1 MPKSV
6 SKVNFFLHIDII
18 FIKWYT
24 IYNIFFC
31 GGNMVFSGIPFLFF
45 FLPITLI
52 LYYIVPFC
60 IKNYLLL
67 AASLIFYAWG
77 EPIYILLMILST
89 FISWLMGIMI
99 LKAPRHKK
107 LFMVISVV
115 FNLAI
120 LVFFKYAPLLLS
132 TASDVFGLGLDALSL
147 TIPIGIS
154 FYTFQTL
161 SYNIDVYRGEVPAE
175 KNFFILMT
183 YISMFP
189 QLIAG
194 PIVRYET
201 VREQMRKK
209 TLSFDGFSQG
219 TIIFLHGLFKK
230 VIIANT
236 IGELFDAV
244 TAVSPATQSAAT
256 LWLGVFAFYLHIYF
270 DFSGYSDMAIGMGK
284 MLGFDFLP
292 NFNYPLISVSVTD
305 FWRRWH
311 MSLGTWFRDYVYF
324 PLGGSR
330 CSKGLQIRNLLV
342 VWCLT
347 GFWHGDSWNFALWGI
362 FFGVILILEKMVYGK
377 FLAKMPKIVGR
388 LYTIFLVTV
397 GWAFFSIEDF
407 SHMTSYIGKMFV
419 NSNIVDSG
427 FLYYLMPYLP
437 IILIGIIF
445 ATPIFPKLR
454 EKVAAIKN
462 PAAKSTLSI
471 CAIATYSALF
481 VLSVALL
488 VGNAYNPFLY
498 FNF

>member
-1 MPKSV
+1 
-6 SKVNFFLHIDII
+6 
-18 FIKWYT
+18 
-24 IYNIFFC
+24 
-31 GGNMVFSGIPFLFF
+31 MVFSGIPFLFF

-52 LYYIVPFC
+52 LYYAVPFC
-60 IKNYLLL
+60 AKNYLLL

-77 EPIYILLMILST
+77 EPLYIILMIIST
-89 FISWLMGIMI
+89 SVSWLMGILI
-99 LKAPRHKK
+99 LKKPSLKK
-107 LFMVISVV
+107 LFMLTSVV

-132 TASDVFGLGLDALSL
+132 TVSDVFSVSTPSLSL

-161 SYNIDVYRGEVPAE
+161 SYNIDVYRGNVPAE
-175 KNFFILMT
+175 KNFFVLMT

-201 VREQMRKK
+201 VREQMRERKI
-209 TLSFDGFSQG
+209 SFDGFSEG
-219 TIIFLHGLFKK
+219 SIIFLHGLFKK
-230 VIIANT
+230 VLLANT

-256 LWLGVFAFYLHIYF
+256 LWLGIFAFYLHIYF

-284 MLGFDFLP
+284 MLGFDFLK
-292 NFNYPLISVSVTD
+292 NFDYPFISVSVTD

-362 FFGVILILEKMVYGK
+362 YFGIILILEKLVYGK
-377 FLAKMPKIVGR
+377 YLAKTPKIVGR
-388 LYTIFLVTV
+388 LYSIFLVTI
-397 GWAFFSIEDF
+397 GWAFFSLEDF
-407 SHMTSYIGKMFV
+407 SLMTAYMGKMFV
-419 NSNIVDSG
+419 NSNICDKG
-427 FLYYLMPYLP
+427 FFYYLLPYFP
-437 IILIGIIF
+437 ILLVAIIF
-445 ATPIFPKLR
+445 ATPIFPKIR
-454 EKVAAIKN
+454 EKATLIKN
-462 PAAKSTLSI
+462 PLAKGALSVS
-471 CAIATYSALF
+471 AISVYFSLF

>member
-1 MPKSV
+1 
-6 SKVNFFLHIDII
+6 
-18 FIKWYT
+18 
-24 IYNIFFC
+24 
-31 GGNMVFSGIPFLFF
+31 MVFSGIPFLFF

-60 IKNYLLL
+60 AKNYLLL
-67 AASLIFYAWG
+67 AASLIFFAWG
-77 EPIYILLMILST
+77 EPLYIILMILST
-89 FISWLMGIMI
+89 FVSWLMGVLI
-99 LKAPRHKK
+99 LKTPRHKK
-107 LFMVISVV
+107 LFMVLSVV
-115 FNLAI
+115 FNLSI
-120 LVFFKYAPLLLS
+120 LVFFKYAPLLVA
-132 TASDVFGLGLDALSL
+132 TFSDIFGLGLAPLEL

-161 SYNIDVYRGEVPAE
+161 SYNIDVFRGDVPAE
-175 KNFFILMT
+175 KNFFTLMT

-201 VREQMRKK
+201 VRNEMRQR
-209 TLSFDGFSQG
+209 TISFESFSEG

-230 VIIANT
+230 VLIANT

-244 TAVSPATQSAAT
+244 TAVSPASQSAAT
-256 LWLGVFAFYLHIYF
+256 LWLGIFAFYLHIYF

-284 MLGFDFLP
+284 MLGFNFLQ
-292 NFNYPLISVSVTD
+292 NFNYPFISVSVTD

-330 CSKGLQIRNLLV
+330 CSKGLQIRNLLI

-362 FFGVILILEKMVYGK
+362 YFGVILILEKMVYGK
-377 FLAKMPKIVGR
+377 LLAKLPKIVGR
-388 LYTIFLVTV
+388 LYTILLVTI

-407 SHMTSYIGKMFV
+407 SHMSSYIGKMFV
-419 NSNIVDSG
+419 NSNLIDKG
-427 FLYYLMPYLP
+427 FFYFLLPYLP
-437 IILIGIIF
+437 VMLIGILF
-445 ATPIFPKLR
+445 AIPVFPKIK
-454 EKVAAIKN
+454 EKAQNVKN
-462 PAAKSTLSI
+462 SAAK
-471 CAIATYSALF
+471 CAISTCAVVVYSALF